1 MNRPLVARIFAAV
14 LAAVLAAAPVCADA
28 GAAGKGGPSGEATV
42 RLLKDREYVRDLIR
56 AIDGAQEEIVVCMF
70 LFRASGYRGSYPDRV
85 VERLLKAA
93 RRGVRVEVVLERG
106 GDPTGTLDRDNEATR
121 RRLEQGGVRTRMD
134 SPRRT
139 THTKLVVIDRRT
151 TFVGSHNLTH
161 SALKMN
167 HELSVVID
175 SPAVAAETLK
185 YIRTSVLRD

>member
-1 MNRPLVARIFAAV
+1 MNRPLAARIVATVLGAV
-14 LAAVLAAAPVCADA
+14 LAVAPFCADA
-28 GAAGKGGPSGEATV
+28 GATGKGKPSGEASI

-70 LFRASGYRGSYPDRV
+70 LFKASGYPGSYADRV

-121 RRLEQGGVRTRMD
+121 RRLEEGGVRTRTD

-167 HELSVVID
+167 HEMSVAID
-175 SPAVAAETLK
+175 SPAVAAETLQ
-185 YIRTSVLRD
+185 YIRTSVLKD